1 MCDKAVNCCLLAL
14 KFVPD
19 WFVMNKMMEKL
30 DSAVFSNDYIA
41 FGDSDFVT
49 FFSRDVGLN
58 NINFGDDPFDFCDP
72 EAITC

>member
-30 DSAVFSNDYIA
+30 DSAVFSNDYI
-41 FGDSDFVT
+41 
-49 FFSRDVGLN
+49 
-58 NINFGDDPFDFCDP
+58 
-72 EAITC
+72 